1 MLKSTFH
8 VLWTLLLV
16 LLVLIS
22 ALVAAA
28 RLWIPEVSAYRLE
41 IEQAAS
47 QALNK
52 QVSIG
57 RLQAGWRGLNPVIKL
72 KDVELSDP
80 EGMHETLAVGE
91 IWLTVDAEQSL
102 AHQQLKLAGIDV
114 VGGEFTLVRDAGGML
129 YLEGFRS
136 DNDDSDMLAE
146 LLQMAL
152 SVHDVNITYID
163 EASGDPPRRFS
174 AISLSLRSQGA
185 THTLTGHA
193 LLPADVGYRADV
205 EAVLYGYSSRLQDWQ
220 GQVYIKG
227 HSVALT
233 GVLGPV
239 LTDDQLV
246 EGVADLRLWLD
257 VGEAGI
263 DSASGEIDTEGLK
276 IIQQNETETYTFE
289 ADSLRGQFGWRQN
302 DRGWQFAVQNLVV
315 NQQQHRWETDN
326 LSLAGRQQQDSLSI
340 KGLTSLVVLDGVGA
354 LLPIIPGLT
363 VEQRQL
369 LGGLQPRG
377 TVRDLVFSITH
388 GDKVTRVNDFS
399 ARFSGLSIE
408 QSGIFPKLAGLEGTL
423 RGDMESGILSLASQ
437 NTGLHDERLFREL
450 LPIDVLQGDIHWQLR
465 DGTMEVATDALTIRN
480 DDLSLLARMGLYLP
494 VDGAAASINLQIDV
508 ATARLDRLH
517 AYLPAQ
523 VMSPLGVAWLDNS
536 LNSGVITNG
545 RVVVNGR
552 LDQLPF
558 DNGEGVLEVRLPVTN
573 AVLDFNEDWSPL
585 TGLDAQVD
593 FTGRVMDV
601 VSSRGAMRS
610 ASLESVHAQ
619 IKDLASPVLTLKGVV
634 QGALP
639 VMLAELG
646 SSPLGITY
654 GGFVD
659 RVSTTGETTLGLDIV
674 VPLNGSQAPIEVA
687 GDITLRGNSL
697 KVRDSDIELKA
708 IKGQLVFDPEG
719 IQGDKLQARLFGHP
733 ASARVWTET
742 GKQQTN
748 IHLQGPLQLF
758 DRFIEKDSFLGVA
771 ASGSSDWQVQV
782 ALRGMPERGKNA
794 DIGVTVTSDLV
805 GTTIDLPA
813 PFGKSPES
821 VRQLT
826 IVEDRVGVEESI
838 VQLNYG
844 ELVEGLLVIVPG
856 AEGFELQKGAITVG
870 GKKPVLPDSK
880 QLLFSGHLDS
890 FRLTDWQPYLDGTGR
905 TSDTGGGNA
914 ELPLAFDVA
923 IDELEVLG
931 YELGDVSLSLKSSG
945 SRREIRVDGPAV
957 AGDIEL
963 TNTAAGLDSVTMT
976 LERLALE
983 AASGEQQQADSSSD
997 FSPASF
1003 PDLQIITRQLLY
1015 DGVDLGLF
1023 EIKAYKQPDDL
1034 YFIERVV
1041 IASGLLS
1048 ARISGN
1054 WRLQRGEQLSSV
1066 DLEIKE
1072 GEMDRLMD
1080 LFGYQKNIGGGTLS
1094 GSMRI
1099 AWPGPPWA
1107 FSPPVTEGKVKLRI
1121 ADGQLLEVDPGAA
1134 GRMLGLLSLNT
1145 LPRRLSL
1152 DFSDL
1157 FEKGFSF
1164 DEISGSFVINDGNA
1178 YTNDLFVEGPAAKI
1192 EISGRIGLVDQDY
1205 DELVTVIP
1213 YVKTGIPLAG
1223 TLAGGPA
1230 VGAMLLVAETLLQDR
1245 LGPLN
1250 RIAQKQY
1257 SVTGP
1262 WEDPVIEKLRSTT
1275 LETEPE
1281 QTFELD

>member
-1 MLKSTFH
+1 MLKSAFH
-8 VLWTLLLV
+8 ALWMLLLV
-16 LLVLIS
+16 LLVLITT
-22 ALVAAA
+22 LVAVA
-28 RLWIPEVSAYRLE
+28 RLWIPQISAYRME

-47 QALNK
+47 EALNK

-72 KDVELSDP
+72 KNVELSDP
-80 EGMHETLAVGE
+80 AGSHEAIAVRE

-102 AHQQLKLAGIDV
+102 TQQQLKLAGIDV
-114 VGGEFTLVRDAGGML
+114 VGAEFTLVRDAGGMFF
-129 YLEGFRS
+129 LEGFRT
-136 DNDDSDMLAE
+136 DNNNSDMLE
-146 LLQMAL
+146 QLLLMAL
-152 SVHDVNITYID
+152 SVHDVNVTYVD
-163 EASGDPPRRFS
+163 ETSGHPPRRFS
-174 AISLSLRSQGA
+174 DISLSLRNQGP

-193 LLPADVGYRADV
+193 LLPVGVGYRADV
-205 EAVLYGYSSRLQDWQ
+205 EAVLYGYNSRLQDWQ

-257 VGEAGI
+257 VRDAGI
-263 DSASGEIDTEGLK
+263 ASASGEIDTEGLK
-276 IIQQNETETYTFE
+276 IIQHNETEAYTFE

-302 DRGWQFAVQNLVV
+302 DTGWQFAVQNLVV
-315 NQQQHRWETDN
+315 NQQQRRWETDN
-326 LSLAGRQQQDSLSI
+326 LSLAGRRQQDSTSI
-340 KGLTSLVVLDGVGA
+340 RGMTSLVVLDGLGA
-354 LLPIIPGLT
+354 LLPVIPGLT

-377 TVRDLVFSITH
+377 TIRDLVFSISSR
-388 GDKVTRVNDFS
+388 DKVTRVNDFS
-399 ARFSGLSIE
+399 AHFSGLSIE
-408 QSGIFPKLAGLEGTL
+408 QSGVLPKLSGLDGTL
-423 RGDMESGILSLASQ
+423 RGDMEAGILSLASHD
-437 NTGLHDERLFREL
+437 TGLHDTRLFREL
-450 LPIDVLQGDIHWQLR
+450 LPIDVLQGDIYWQLR

-480 DDLSLLARMGLYLP
+480 EDLSLLARMGLYLP
-494 VDGAAASINLQIDV
+494 VDGSAASINLRIDV
-508 ATARLDRLH
+508 ASARLDRLH
-517 AYLPAQ
+517 AYLPAK
-523 VMSPLGVAWLDNS
+523 VMSPLGVDWLDNS
-536 LNSGVITNG
+536 LKSGVITDG
-545 RVVVNGR
+545 SVVVNGR
-552 LDQLPF
+552 LDQIPF
-558 DNGEGVLEVRLPVTN
+558 DNGEGLLEVRLPVTD

-585 TGLDAQVD
+585 TGLDARID
-593 FTGRVMDV
+593 FSGRVMDV

-634 QGALP
+634 QGDLS

-659 RVSTTGETTLGLDIV
+659 RVSTTGKTTLGLDIV
-674 VPLNGSQAPIEVA
+674 VPLNDSQAPIEVA

-697 KVRDSDIELKA
+697 RVHDSDIELKA
-708 IKGQLVFDPEG
+708 IKGQLVFDPDG
-719 IQGDKLQARLFGHP
+719 IQGDKLQARLFDHP

-742 GKQQTN
+742 GKHQTN

-758 DRFIEKDSFLGVA
+758 DLFIEKDSLLGAA
-771 ASGSSDWQVQV
+771 ASGSSDWQVLV
-782 ALRGMPERGKNA
+782 TLRGMPERGKNA

-805 GTTIDLPA
+805 GTAIDLPD

-826 IVEDRVGVEESI
+826 IVEDRVGVKNGL
-838 VQLNYG
+838 VRLNYSD
-844 ELVEGLLVIVPG
+844 LVQGLLVIDPG
-856 AEGFELQKGAITVG
+856 TEEFKLQKGAITVG

-880 QLLFSGHLDS
+880 VLLINGHLER
-890 FRLTDWQPYLDGTGR
+890 FRLTDWQPHLQGSGVADEAGSG
-905 TSDTGGGNA
+905 DTD
-914 ELPLAFDVA
+914 LPLALVVA
-923 IDELEVLG
+923 IDALEVLG
-931 YELGDVSLSLKSSG
+931 YELGQASLSLKSSG
-945 SRREIRVDGPAV
+945 SRREIRIDGPAV
-957 AGDIEL
+957 AGDIDL
-963 TNTAAGLDSVTMT
+963 TNTAAGLNSVTMT

-983 AASGEQQQADSSSD
+983 SADGGQQQADS
-997 FSPASF
+997 ASNVTPSNF
-1003 PDLQIITRQLLY
+1003 PDLQIICRQLLFN
-1015 DGVDLGLF
+1015 GFDLGLF
-1023 EIKAYKQPDDL
+1023 EVKAYKQPGDL

-1041 IASGLLS
+1041 FASDFLS
-1048 ARISGN
+1048 ARMTGN

-1072 GEMDRLMD
+1072 GDMDRLMD
-1080 LFGYQKNIGGGTLS
+1080 LFGYQKNIDGGNLS
-1094 GSMRI
+1094 GSLRV

-1107 FSPPVTEGKVKLRI
+1107 FSPPATEGKVKLRI
-1121 ADGQLLEVDPGAA
+1121 ANGQLLDVDPGAA
-1134 GRMLGLLSLNT
+1134 GRVLGLLSLDA

-1164 DEISGSFVINDGNA
+1164 DEISGSFVIDDGNA
-1178 YTNDLFVEGPAAKI
+1178 YTNDLLVEGPAAKI
-1192 EISGRIGLVDQDY
+1192 EISGRIGLVDRDY

-1213 YVKTGIPLAG
+1213 YMKTGIPLAG

-1230 VGAMLLVAETLLQDR
+1230 VGAVLLVAETLLQDR

-1262 WEDPVIEKLRSTT
+1262 WEDPVIEKLQSTT
-1275 LETEPE
+1275 VETEPE
-1281 QTFELD
+1281 RSFELD